1 MKFTPED
8 HLVSVSRV
16 SSAVL
21 LNVAQYHDGR
31 PRVSLVQPKSPQWD
45 PDHLQRNYSGFLY
58 YHQPPRA
65 PPLAGE
71 LRFRLTASRN
81 PASFPFGLDLMTK
94 RGVPWSVPL
103 PVVAGNRSFA
113 PIRHILTTVDATVP
127 QQVMDIARNHHQKSH
142 SGDVAGTRH
151 LYAFFQPFDL
161 ALDRN
166 YVAFAFV
173 GKESIAYT
181 TLQHI
186 ASFQT
191 RRNGEAP
198 QLYTPFSGPCA
209 ARVLFVIF
217 NQLTRCTEQEPS
229 CAVSSRPH
237 YQSIPGSV
245 SHLYAYYAPSHGIPF
260 GPIRP
265 TTGLPCHPSSA
276 RKKASC

>member
-1 MKFTPED
+1 
-8 HLVSVSRV
+8 LS
-16 SSAVL
+16 
-21 LNVAQYHDGR
+21 
-31 PRVSLVQPKSPQWD
+31 
-45 PDHLQRNYSGFLY
+45 
-58 YHQPPRA
+58 
-65 PPLAGE
+65 GE

-198 QLYTPFSGPCA
+198 QLYTPFSGTVLCCFEPSSLPEHSGKRVA
-209 ARVLFVIF
+209 LIRVLRA
-217 NQLTRCTEQEPS
+217 L
-229 CAVSSRPH
+229 AWD
-237 YQSIPGSV
+237 
-245 SHLYAYYAPSHGIPF
+245 
-260 GPIRP
+260 PIRP
-265 TTGLPCHPSSA
+265 NPSYNGPPVPPELCPQEGQLLMTRRFWKSQAWA
-276 RKKASC
+276 RDVDKHSSKLENRAKALGTLFDNAREYGSST